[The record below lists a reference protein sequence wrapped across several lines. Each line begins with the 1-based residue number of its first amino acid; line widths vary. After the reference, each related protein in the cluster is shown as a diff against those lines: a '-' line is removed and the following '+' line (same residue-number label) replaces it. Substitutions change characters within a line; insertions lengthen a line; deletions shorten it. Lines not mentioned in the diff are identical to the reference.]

1 MQKSHKNKCKKLDKR
16 TVFVVLYELIFIFL
30 VNALKES
37 AKPSGTYR
45 ESAVAESRRAEVFDS
60 RSRAGFP
67 KAESFLPLR
76 FLG

>member
-1 MQKSHKNKCKKLDKR
+1 MQKSLKNKCKKLDKR

-45 ESAVAESRRAEVFDS
+45 ESAVAESRRAVVLFLVPEQDS
-60 RSRAGFP
+60 LKQRAFC
-67 KAESFLPLR
+67 R
-76 FLG
+76 